1 MEILE
6 AGFDVAEFAASCKV
20 ANVELF
26 LQRCTKLFDILTEAN
41 QHLNLTRIETPAG
54 FWAKHIADSL
64 AITQFYPEL
73 TEKRIHLADIGCG
86 AGFPSLVLAAAFPEM
101 LITAIDSTGKKIDFV
116 KYAATELGLQNL
128 RTFKG
133 RTGELNRD
141 REWHGRFQL
150 ITARAVAPALKVCR
164 ETNNMLNRYGRW
176 ILYKTPEHAAA
187 DLEIMNAE
195 SETFGC
201 QWQLSP
207 EFELPN
213 QAGHRQFLSSVPA
226 EHNL

>member
-1 MEILE
+1 MEIPE
-6 AGFDVAEFAASCKV
+6 AGFDVAEFARSCRV
-20 ANVELF
+20 AEVELF
-26 LQRCTKLFDILTEAN
+26 LQRCNKLFEILTEAN

-54 FWAKHIADSL
+54 FWTKHVADSL

-73 TEKRIHLADIGCG
+73 TEKRVHLADIGCG

-101 LITAIDSTGKKIDFV
+101 LITAIDSTGKKVDFV

-128 RTFKG
+128 RAFKG
-133 RTGELNRD
+133 RAGELNRD

-164 ETNNMLNRYGRW
+164 ETNHMLNRYGRW

-187 DLEIMNAE
+187 DLAVMNAE
-195 SETFGC
+195 SATFGY

-226 EHNL
+226 THNL